1 MGVLGMTDRCEQ
13 DDLPPLLRKLLKVM
27 ERAKD
32 YEASPR
38 KKPRRDAFPFHIQ
51 HNTTLCILSAFLTN
65 PVAVPEAFNFS
76 RGTWDLVKRFL
87 RQANLIEANGAL
99 TPLGKQLRHLVAQ
112 EPELLG
118 EAMHGHLYTLHRFN
132 SAVRFSFAYATIC
145 DWLWER
151 RQVIVTGR
159 VVAELVS
166 VVVERGS
173 AVYGI
178 LPEEIAFSP
187 NSVRGAF
194 HWLKS
199 LQPPVLERNP
209 TSKAWLFRRR
219 RQCPP
224 LAVLWALSTW
234 WQLND
239 VPVGEWVTWHEALE
253 DFLSRCLM
261 LDDGYAK
268 IAVEVAAGW
277 QQWRDKALEV
287 QMQGQFLTALRLNRL
302 VSWGSS
308 WTERNLE
315 SGYPEPSQS

>member
-1 MGVLGMTDRCEQ
+1 MTDWREQ
-13 DDLPPLLRKLLKVM
+13 DDLPPLLQKLLKVM
-27 ERAKD
+27 ERAKN
-32 YEASPR
+32 YEALAR
-38 KKPRRDAFPFHIQ
+38 KKLKRDAFPFHIQ
-51 HNTTLCILSAFLTN
+51 HNTTPSILSVVLAS
-65 PVAVPEAFNFS
+65 PIACSEAFGFAH
-76 RGTWDLVKRFL
+76 GTWDLVKRFL
-87 RQANLIEANGAL
+87 RQVGVVEKNGILA
-99 TPLGKQLRHLVAQ
+99 PLGDRLRCLVEQ

-132 SAVRFSFAYATIC
+132 PMVRFSFAYATIC

-151 RQVIVTGR
+151 QQVAVTGR
-159 VVAELVS
+159 VFAELVS

-178 LPEEIAFSP
+178 PPEEIAFSP

-209 TSKAWLFRRR
+209 TSKVWLFRRR

-224 LAVLWALSTW
+224 LAVLWTLSTW

-239 VPVGEWVTWHEALE
+239 VPVGEWVTWHEAVE

-277 QQWRDKALEV
+277 QQWRDKVLEV
-287 QMQGQFLTALRLNRL
+287 QMQGQFLTTLRLNRL

-308 WTERNLE
+308 WSERNSE
-315 SGYPEPSQS
+315 GGSPEPPQS

>member
-1 MGVLGMTDRCEQ
+1 MTDWREQ
-13 DDLPPLLRKLLKVM
+13 DDLPPLLQKLLKVM

-32 YEASPR
+32 YEVSPR
-38 KKPRRDAFPFHIQ
+38 KKPKRSVLPFHIQ
-51 HNTTLCILSAFLTN
+51 HNTT
-65 PVAVPEAFNFS
+65 PVVVKTIVTKLDAAIEETPFS
-76 RGTWDLVKRFL
+76 PGTWSKIKPFL
-87 RQANLIEANGAL
+87 HQLDILTTNGTL
-99 TPLGKQLRHLVAQ
+99 TPLGERLRRLVAQ

-118 EAMHGHLYTLHRFN
+118 EAMHGHLYTLYRFN

-151 RQVIVTGR
+151 RQGIVTGR
-159 VVAELVS
+159 VMAELVS
-166 VVVERGS
+166 IVVERGS

-178 LPEEIAFSP
+178 PPEEIAFSP

-199 LQPPVLERNP
+199 LHPPVLERNP
-209 TSKAWLFRRR
+209 ASKAWLFHRR

-234 WQLND
+234 WQLNN

-268 IAVEVAAGW
+268 IAVEVTAGW
-277 QQWRDKALEV
+277 QRWRGKVLEV

-308 WTERNLE
+308 WIEGNLE
-315 SGYPEPSQS
+315 SGSPELP